1 MTQYNRL
8 NTKLSNSELNKLQSA
23 LKNQNYVAIRLFPNM
38 IDDANDK
45 GKFPHE
51 LLLTNIQVSSI
62 RKAFTNNSSVDFKF
76 SKAQ

>member
-1 MTQYNRL
+1 
-8 NTKLSNSELNKLQSA
+8 
-23 LKNQNYVAIRLFPNM
+23 M

-76 SKAQ
+76 SKAQWSKMTYSGGF